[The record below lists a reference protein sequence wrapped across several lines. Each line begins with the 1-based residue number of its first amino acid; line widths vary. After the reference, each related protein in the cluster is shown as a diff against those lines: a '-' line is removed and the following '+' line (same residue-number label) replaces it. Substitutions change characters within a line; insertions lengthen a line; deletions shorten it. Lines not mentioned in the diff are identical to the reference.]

1 MEIGETILVNK
12 INDDSSLKSWY
23 PSIVFN
29 HTFKMLNC
37 NTYDKPNFKYTE
49 NLHDMEASG
58 FFSSAGK
65 LTYLELIQTLKI
77 ISDNKNMH
85 VDFKKKEKISELIK
99 ININKIE
106 ILIKKLQ
113 DLQLNVI

>member
-1 MEIGETILVNK
+1 
-12 INDDSSLKSWY
+12 
-23 PSIVFN
+23 
-29 HTFKMLNC
+29 MLNC